1 MTKCPIWPP
10 SHECDEEHD
19 QQRLAFA
26 EWYNREEE
34 ADPAVIWFVL
44 DSVSDQGRDIA
55 LRQVAKLLAEHRLPD
70 DWSEE
75 EILEWLEDCA

>member
-10 SHECDEEHD
+10 SHECDEEHH

-34 ADPAVIWFVL
+34 ADPAVIWHAL
-44 DSVSDQGRDIA
+44 DSVAGQARDRA
-55 LRQVAKLLAEHRLPD
+55 LRQVAKLLTEQIPHD
-70 DWSEE
+70 DWSEA
-75 EILEWLEDCA
+75 EILEWLEDFT